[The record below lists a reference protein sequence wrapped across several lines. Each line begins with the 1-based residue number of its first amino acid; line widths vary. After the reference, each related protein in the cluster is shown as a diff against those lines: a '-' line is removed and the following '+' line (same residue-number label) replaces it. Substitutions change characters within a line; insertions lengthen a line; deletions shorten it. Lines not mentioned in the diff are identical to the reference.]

1 MGMESA
7 LPNETIK
14 ARFSIEIYLLHVT
27 CACEEH
33 GLASLLGFC
42 SVPEV
47 KDLPQRGRGTS
58 HQEIV
63 LDECDSPLVG

>member
-1 MGMESA
+1 MCMESA
-7 LPNETIK
+7 SPNETIK
-14 ARFSIEIYLLHVT
+14 ALLSIEIYFLHVN
-27 CACEEH
+27 CACEEY

-58 HQEIV
+58 RQEIV
-63 LDECDSPLVG
+63 LDE

>member
-1 MGMESA
+1 MCMESA
-7 LPNETIK
+7 SRDETIK
-14 ARFSIEIYLLHVT
+14 ALFSIKIYLLHVT

-47 KDLPQRGRGTS
+47 QDLSQKGRGTS
-58 HQEIV
+58 RQEIV
-63 LDECDSPLVG
+63 LDE